1 MNINNEQNQSTIS
14 EHLLELRS
22 RIIKSL
28 IFFALAFIIS
38 YINADKIYDF
48 LLQPYVKALGS
59 DGLANKRLIFTAL
72 QETFVT
78 YLKLS
83 FFSALFFSFPVF
95 LIQIWKFIAPGLY
108 SNEKKAILPFMIATP
123 VLFLLGAFLAY
134 QFIMPLAIKFFLSF
148 ESLTSQTSMPIQLE
162 AKVSE
167 YLSLIMIF
175 MIAFGL
181 SFELPVL
188 LILLATVGFVDSK
201 YLSERRRYIIVIIF
215 IVAAIITPPDPISQI
230 GLAIPL
236 MLLYEISI
244 LIIKYLEKK
253 NKNDNT

>member
-1 MNINNEQNQSTIS
+1 MNANNEQNQSTIS

-28 IFFALAFIIS
+28 IFFVLAFIIS

-83 FFSALFFSFPVF
+83 FFSALFFSFPIF

-244 LIIKYLEKK
+244 LIIKYLEK

>member
-1 MNINNEQNQSTIS
+1 MNANNEQNQSTIS

-83 FFSALFFSFPVF
+83 FFSALFFSFPIF

-215 IVAAIITPPDPISQI
+215 IVAAIITPPDPVSQI

-244 LIIKYLEKK
+244 LIIKYLEK

>member
-1 MNINNEQNQSTIS
+1 MNANNEQNQSTIS

-28 IFFALAFIIS
+28 IFFILVFIIS

-59 DGLANKRLIFTAL
+59 DGVANKRLIFTAL

-83 FFSALFFSFPVF
+83 FFSALFFSFPIF

-188 LILLATVGFVDSK
+188 LILLATVGFIDSK

-215 IVAAIITPPDPISQI
+215 IVAAIITPPDPVSQI

-244 LIIKYLEKK
+244 LIIKYLEK

>member
-1 MNINNEQNQSTIS
+1 MNTNNEQNQSTIS

-28 IFFALAFIIS
+28 IFFVLAFIIS

-59 DGLANKRLIFTAL
+59 DGVANKRLIFTAL

-83 FFSALFFSFPVF
+83 FFSALFFSFPIF

-188 LILLATVGFVDSK
+188 LILLATVGFIDSK

-244 LIIKYLEKK
+244 LIIKYLEK

>member
-1 MNINNEQNQSTIS
+1 
-14 EHLLELRS
+14 
-22 RIIKSL
+22 
-28 IFFALAFIIS
+28 
-38 YINADKIYDF
+38 
-48 LLQPYVKALGS
+48 
-59 DGLANKRLIFTAL
+59 
-72 QETFVT
+72 
-78 YLKLS
+78 
-83 FFSALFFSFPVF
+83 
-95 LIQIWKFIAPGLY
+95 
-108 SNEKKAILPFMIATP
+108 MIATP

-188 LILLATVGFVDSK
+188 LILLATVGFIDSK

-215 IVAAIITPPDPISQI
+215 IVAAIITPPDPVSQI

-244 LIIKYLEKK
+244 LIIKYLEK

>member
-1 MNINNEQNQSTIS
+1 MSDNNNDQNQSSVT

-38 YINADKIYDF
+38 YMNADKIYDF
-48 LLQPYVKALGS
+48 LLQPYVKALGE
-59 DGLANKRLIFTAL
+59 GQIGTKRLIFTAL
-72 QETFVT
+72 QETFIT

-108 SNEKKAILPFMIATP
+108 QNEKKAILPFIVATP
-123 VLFLLGAFLAY
+123 VLFITGALLAY
-134 QFIMPLAIKFFLSF
+134 YFIMPLAIKFFLSF
-148 ESLTSQTSMPIQLE
+148 ETLSTQTSMPIQLE
-162 AKVSE
+162 ARVSE
-167 YLSLIMIF
+167 YLSLIMVF

-215 IVAAIITPPDPISQI
+215 IVAAVITPPDPISQI

-236 MLLYEISI
+236 MILYEISI
-244 LIIKYLEKK
+244 LIIKYLEKS
-253 NKNDNT
+253 KNDKS

>member
-1 MNINNEQNQSTIS
+1 
-14 EHLLELRS
+14 
-22 RIIKSL
+22 
-28 IFFALAFIIS
+28 
-38 YINADKIYDF
+38 
-48 LLQPYVKALGS
+48 
-59 DGLANKRLIFTAL
+59 LANKRLIFTAL

-83 FFSALFFSFPVF
+83 FFSALFFSFPIF

-244 LIIKYLEKK
+244 LIIKYLEK

>member
-1 MNINNEQNQSTIS
+1 MNTNNEQNQSTIS

-28 IFFALAFIIS
+28 IFFVLVFIIS

-83 FFSALFFSFPVF
+83 FFSALFFSFPIF

-188 LILLATVGFVDSK
+188 LILLATVGFIDSK

-244 LIIKYLEKK
+244 LIIKYLEK

>member
-1 MNINNEQNQSTIS
+1 
-14 EHLLELRS
+14 
-22 RIIKSL
+22 
-28 IFFALAFIIS
+28 
-38 YINADKIYDF
+38 
-48 LLQPYVKALGS
+48 
-59 DGLANKRLIFTAL
+59 
-72 QETFVT
+72 
-78 YLKLS
+78 
-83 FFSALFFSFPVF
+83 
-95 LIQIWKFIAPGLY
+95 
-108 SNEKKAILPFMIATP
+108 MIATP

-134 QFIMPLAIKFFLSF
+134 YFIMPLAIKFFLSF
-148 ESLTSQTSMPIQLE
+148 ETLTSQTSMPIQLE
-162 AKVSE
+162 ARVSE

-175 MIAFGL
+175 MLAFGL

-188 LILLATVGFVDSK
+188 LILLATVGFIDSK

-244 LIIKYLEKK
+244 LIIKYLEK

>member
-28 IFFALAFIIS
+28 IFFVLAFIIS

-72 QETFVT
+72 QETFLT

-83 FFSALFFSFPVF
+83 FFSALFFSFPIF

-244 LIIKYLEKK
+244 LIIKYLEK

>member
-28 IFFALAFIIS
+28 IFFVLAFIIS

-59 DGLANKRLIFTAL
+59 DGVANKRLIFTAL

-78 YLKLS
+78 YIKLS

-95 LIQIWKFIAPGLY
+95 LIQVWKFIAPGLY

-188 LILLATVGFVDSK
+188 LILLATAGFVDSK

-215 IVAAIITPPDPISQI
+215 IIAAIITPPDPISQI

>member
-1 MNINNEQNQSTIS
+1 MNTNNEQNQSTIS

-28 IFFALAFIIS
+28 IFFVLAFIIS

-83 FFSALFFSFPVF
+83 FFSALFFSFPIF

-148 ESLTSQTSMPIQLE
+148 ESLTSQTSMSIQLE

-244 LIIKYLEKK
+244 LIIKYLEK

>member
-1 MNINNEQNQSTIS
+1 
-14 EHLLELRS
+14 
-22 RIIKSL
+22 
-28 IFFALAFIIS
+28 
-38 YINADKIYDF
+38 
-48 LLQPYVKALGS
+48 
-59 DGLANKRLIFTAL
+59 
-72 QETFVT
+72 
-78 YLKLS
+78 
-83 FFSALFFSFPVF
+83 LFFSFPIF

-188 LILLATVGFVDSK
+188 LILLATVGFIDSK
-201 YLSERRRYIIVIIF
+201 YLSERRRYIIVIIY

-244 LIIKYLEKK
+244 LIIKYLEK

>member
-28 IFFALAFIIS
+28 IFFVLAFIIS

-59 DGLANKRLIFTAL
+59 DGVANKRLIFTAL

-78 YLKLS
+78 YIKLS

-95 LIQIWKFIAPGLY
+95 LIQVWKFIAPGLY

>member
-1 MNINNEQNQSTIS
+1 MNINNDQNQSTIS

-28 IFFALAFIIS
+28 IFFILAFIIS
-38 YINADKIYDF
+38 YMNADKIYDF
-48 LLQPYVKALGS
+48 LLQPYVKALGES
-59 DGLANKRLIFTAL
+59 GIGNKRLIFTAL
-72 QETFVT
+72 QETFIT

-83 FFSALFFSFPVF
+83 FFSALFFSFPIF

-134 QFIMPLAIKFFLSF
+134 YFIMPLAIKFFLSF

-162 AKVSE
+162 ARVSE

-175 MIAFGL
+175 MLAFGL

-188 LILLATVGFVDSK
+188 LILLATVGFIDSK

-215 IVAAIITPPDPISQI
+215 IIAAIITPPDPISQI

-244 LIIKYLEKK
+244 LIIKHLEK

>member
-1 MNINNEQNQSTIS
+1 MNANNEQNQSTIS

-28 IFFALAFIIS
+28 IFFVVAFIIS

-83 FFSALFFSFPVF
+83 FFSALFFSFPIF

-188 LILLATVGFVDSK
+188 LILLATVGFIDSK
-201 YLSERRRYIIVIIF
+201 YLSERRRYVIVIIF
-215 IVAAIITPPDPISQI
+215 IVAAIITPPDPVSQI

-244 LIIKYLEKK
+244 LIIKYLEK

>member
-1 MNINNEQNQSTIS
+1 MNTNNEQNQSTIS

-28 IFFALAFIIS
+28 IFFLLAFIIS
-38 YINADKIYDF
+38 YINDDKIYDF

-59 DGLANKRLIFTAL
+59 DGVANKRLIFTAL

-83 FFSALFFSFPVF
+83 FFSALFFSFPIF

-188 LILLATVGFVDSK
+188 LILLATVGFIDSK

-215 IVAAIITPPDPISQI
+215 IVAAIITPPDPVSQI

-244 LIIKYLEKK
+244 LIIKYLEK

>member
-1 MNINNEQNQSTIS
+1 MNANNEQNQSTIS

-28 IFFALAFIIS
+28 IFFLLAFIIS

-83 FFSALFFSFPVF
+83 FFSALFFSFPIF

-188 LILLATVGFVDSK
+188 LILLATVGFIDSK

-215 IVAAIITPPDPISQI
+215 IVAAIITPPDPVSQI

-244 LIIKYLEKK
+244 LIIKYLEK

>member
-1 MNINNEQNQSTIS
+1 MNANNEQNQSTIS

-28 IFFALAFIIS
+28 IFFVLAFIIS

-83 FFSALFFSFPVF
+83 FFSALFFSFPIF

-215 IVAAIITPPDPISQI
+215 IVAAIITPPDPVSQI

-244 LIIKYLEKK
+244 LIIKYLEK

>member
-59 DGLANKRLIFTAL
+59 DGVANKRLIFTAL

>member
-1 MNINNEQNQSTIS
+1 
-14 EHLLELRS
+14 
-22 RIIKSL
+22 
-28 IFFALAFIIS
+28 
-38 YINADKIYDF
+38 
-48 LLQPYVKALGS
+48 
-59 DGLANKRLIFTAL
+59 
-72 QETFVT
+72 
-78 YLKLS
+78 
-83 FFSALFFSFPVF
+83 
-95 LIQIWKFIAPGLY
+95 
-108 SNEKKAILPFMIATP
+108 MIATP
-123 VLFLLGAFLAY
+123 VLFLLGAFLANY
-134 QFIMPLAIKFFLSF
+134 FIMPLAINFFLSF

-162 AKVSE
+162 ARVSE

-175 MIAFGL
+175 MLAFGL

-188 LILLATVGFVDSK
+188 LILLATVGFIDSK

-244 LIIKYLEKK
+244 LIIKYLEK

>member
-1 MNINNEQNQSTIS
+1 MNANNEQNQSTIS

-28 IFFALAFIIS
+28 IFFVLAFIIS

-83 FFSALFFSFPVF
+83 FFSALFFSFPIF

-188 LILLATVGFVDSK
+188 LILLATVGFIDSK

-215 IVAAIITPPDPISQI
+215 IVAAIITPPDPVSQI

-244 LIIKYLEKK
+244 LIIKYLEK

>member
-28 IFFALAFIIS
+28 IFFVLAFIIS

-59 DGLANKRLIFTAL
+59 DGVANKRLIFTAL

-78 YLKLS
+78 YIKLS

-95 LIQIWKFIAPGLY
+95 LIQVWKFIAPGLY

-244 LIIKYLEKK
+244 LIIKYLEK

>member
-1 MNINNEQNQSTIS
+1 MNANNEQNQSTIS

-28 IFFALAFIIS
+28 IFFLLAFIIS

-59 DGLANKRLIFTAL
+59 DGVANKRLIFTAL

-83 FFSALFFSFPVF
+83 FFSALFFSFPIF

-188 LILLATVGFVDSK
+188 LILLATVGFIDSK

-215 IVAAIITPPDPISQI
+215 IVAAIITPPDPVSQI

-244 LIIKYLEKK
+244 LIIKYLEK

>member
-1 MNINNEQNQSTIS
+1 MNANNEQNQSTIS

-28 IFFALAFIIS
+28 IFFVLVFIIS

-83 FFSALFFSFPVF
+83 FFSALFFSFPIF

-188 LILLATVGFVDSK
+188 LILLATVGFIDSK
-201 YLSERRRYIIVIIF
+201 YLSERRRYIIVIIY

-244 LIIKYLEKK
+244 LIIKYLEK

>member
-1 MNINNEQNQSTIS
+1 MNTNNEQNQSTIS

-28 IFFALAFIIS
+28 IFFLLAFIIS

-59 DGLANKRLIFTAL
+59 DGVANKRLIFTAL

-83 FFSALFFSFPVF
+83 FFSALFFSFPIF

-188 LILLATVGFVDSK
+188 LILLATVGFIDSK

-244 LIIKYLEKK
+244 LIIKYLEK
-253 NKNDNT
+253 NKNDKS

>member
-1 MNINNEQNQSTIS
+1 MNTNNEQNQSTIS

-28 IFFALAFIIS
+28 IFFLLAFIIS

-59 DGLANKRLIFTAL
+59 DGVANKRLIFTAL

-83 FFSALFFSFPVF
+83 FFSALFFSFPIF

-162 AKVSE
+162 ARVSE

-188 LILLATVGFVDSK
+188 LILLATVGFIDSK

-215 IVAAIITPPDPISQI
+215 IVAAIITPPDPVSQI

-244 LIIKYLEKK
+244 LIIKYLEK

>member
-1 MNINNEQNQSTIS
+1 MNANNEQNQSTIS

-28 IFFALAFIIS
+28 IFFILAFIIS

-83 FFSALFFSFPVF
+83 FFSALFFSFPIF

-108 SNEKKAILPFMIATP
+108 YNEKKAILPFMIATP

-244 LIIKYLEKK
+244 LIIKYLEK